1 MKRYLFAIALCL
13 SAAICV
19 AQPPRGGGH
28 HPHHDRHDHH
38 PQPVVYCATPEQVA
52 MTQQVMTDMSFDDKK
67 LQVAKLAVCLAPFC
81 ARDLAQLASVFSF
94 DESRLAF
101 LQFAYP
107 YCSDPEH
114 YPFLRDVFSFSS
126 NYDKLMQS
134 IHPSHR

>member
-1 MKRYLFAIALCL
+1 
-13 SAAICV
+13 
-19 AQPPRGGGH
+19 
-28 HPHHDRHDHH
+28 
-38 PQPVVYCATPEQVA
+38 
-52 MTQQVMTDMSFDDKK
+52 MTQQVMADMSFDDKK
-67 LQVAKLAVCLAPFC
+67 LEVAKLAVCLAPFC

-107 YCSDPEH
+107 YCSDPEN
-114 YPFLRDVFSFSS
+114 YPFLRDVFSFNS